1 MAKKKT
7 TKEPKGT
14 NGYVAQINSA
24 LREHLGLKKGAP
36 IPVQYHVLVQKTAI
50 DMMVLDR
57 IVAELN
63 SVDDLTTIEVGSM
76 GQQKTIVNPLL
87 PYYEKYSGRVTDDLY
102 NLGLTA
108 RKQAAKTEEVS
119 TAPDKLANLLDDIK
133 G

>member
-24 LREHLGLKKGAP
+24 LREHLGLKPGAK
-36 IPVQYHVLVQKTAI
+36 IPVQYHVLVQKTAL
-50 DMMVLDR
+50 DMKMLDR
-57 IVAELN
+57 IAAEID
-63 SVDDLTTIEVGSM
+63 SVDTLTTIVFGSM
-76 GQQKTIVNPLL
+76 NQEKTLVNPLL
-87 PYYEKYSGRVTDDLY
+87 PYYEKYSSRVTDDLY

-119 TAPDKLANLLDDIK
+119 TAPDKLSTLLEDIR
-133 G
+133 

>member
-36 IPVQYHVLVQKTAI
+36 IPVQYHVLVQKTAL

-133 G
+133 

>member
-36 IPVQYHVLVQKTAI
+36 IPVQYHVLVQKTAL
-50 DMMVLDR
+50 DMKMLDR
-57 IVAELN
+57 IAAEID
-63 SVDDLTTIEVGSM
+63 SVDSLTTIVFGSM
-76 GQQKTIVNPLL
+76 NQEKTLVNPLL
-87 PYYEKYSGRVTDDLY
+87 PYYEKYSSRVTDDLY

-119 TAPDKLANLLDDIK
+119 TAPDKLSNLLEDIR
-133 G
+133 

>member
-14 NGYVAQINSA
+14 NGYVAQINSS
-24 LREHLGLKKGAP
+24 LREILGLKKGAP
-36 IPVQYHVLVQKTAI
+36 IPVQYHVLVQKTAL
-50 DMMVLDR
+50 DMKMLDR
-57 IVAELN
+57 IAAEID
-63 SVDDLTTIEVGSM
+63 SVDTLTTIVFGSM
-76 GQQKTIVNPLL
+76 GQQKTTVNPLL

-119 TAPDKLANLLDDIK
+119 TAPDKLSNLLEDIR
-133 G
+133 

>member
-14 NGYVAQINSA
+14 NGYVAQINSS
-24 LREHLGLKKGAP
+24 LREILGLKKGAP
-36 IPVQYHVLVQKTAI
+36 IPVQYHVLVQKTAL

-119 TAPDKLANLLDDIK
+119 TAPDKLSNLLEDIR
-133 G
+133 

>member
-36 IPVQYHVLVQKTAI
+36 IPVQYHVLVQKTAL

-119 TAPDKLANLLDDIK
+119 TAPDKLSTLLEDIR
-133 G
+133 

>member
-14 NGYVAQINSA
+14 NGYVAQINSS
-24 LREHLGLKKGAP
+24 LREILGLKKGAP
-36 IPVQYHVLVQKTAI
+36 IPVQYHVLVQKTAL

-76 GQQKTIVNPLL
+76 GQQKTTVNPLL

-119 TAPDKLANLLDDIK
+119 TAPDKLSNLLEDIR
-133 G
+133 

>member
-1 MAKKKT
+1 MAKK
-7 TKEPKGT
+7 KEPKGT
-14 NGYVAQINSA
+14 NGYVAQINSS
-24 LREHLGLKKGAP
+24 LREILGLKKGAP
-36 IPVQYHVLVQKTAI
+36 IPVQYHVLVQKTAL

-57 IVAELN
+57 IVEELN

-119 TAPDKLANLLDDIK
+119 TAPDKLSTLLEDIR
-133 G
+133 

>member
-36 IPVQYHVLVQKTAI
+36 IPVQYHVLVQKTAL

-119 TAPDKLANLLDDIK
+119 TAPDKLANLLDDIR
-133 G
+133 